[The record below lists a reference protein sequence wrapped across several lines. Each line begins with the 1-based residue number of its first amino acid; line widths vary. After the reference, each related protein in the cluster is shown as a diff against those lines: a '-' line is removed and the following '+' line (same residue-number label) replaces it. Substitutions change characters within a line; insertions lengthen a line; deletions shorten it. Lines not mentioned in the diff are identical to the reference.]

1 MGIILGV
8 IFHFI
13 GGFAS
18 GSFYMPYKKVKGWSW
33 ENFWIIGGLFSWL
46 IVPPLA
52 AYLTIPGFMDIIKG
66 AGGSVLGTTFLMG
79 LLWGIGGLTY
89 GLGVRYLGVS
99 LGSSII
105 LGLCSIF
112 GAIVPSIY
120 YYFNPKT
127 GKDTITYLGGTTW
140 GQLVILG
147 LILCIIG
154 IVICG
159 KAGGMKDKE
168 MGEAKVDASGSE
180 FKLTKGLIL
189 AVISGVLSACFS
201 FGIEAGTSMG
211 KVANDAWVAA
221 NPGQGEF
228 LFRNNVIFVVILWGG
243 LTTNFIWC
251 MILNA
256 RNKSFGDYT
265 NKKSPLLRNYLLCAL
280 GGTMWFLQFFF
291 YGMGESKMGNG
302 ASSWILHMSFII
314 LVANMWGLV
323 LKEWKNV
330 SKKTTITITVGILT
344 IILSILLVGL
354 GNNKKPTSSIKKDSI
369 SNAVRVN
376 DAGQMEVDFS
386 NNEHIKDVQLA
397 DAVTGLVVYTSTLTE
412 PKLLIDVKGMAKGD
426 YVLKYLVDGHWS
438 PGDRLSIK

>member
-1 MGIILGV
+1 MGVILGV

-33 ENFWIIGGLFSWL
+33 ESFWIVGGLFSWL

-52 AYLTIPGFMDIIKG
+52 AYLTIPGFMDIIK
-66 AGGSVLGTTFLMG
+66 ASSSTVLGSTFLMG

-105 LGLCSIF
+105 LGLCSFF
-112 GAIVPSIY
+112 GALVPAVY

-127 GKDTITYLGGTTW
+127 GKDTIADLFGTPW
-140 GQLVILG
+140 GLMVMAGLV
-147 LILCIIG
+147 LCIVG

-159 KAGGMKDKE
+159 KAGGMKDKDLAAS
-168 MGEAKVDASGSE
+168 EAEALHIDAHGNTNFKASHIDASGSE
-180 FKLTKGLIL
+180 FLLVKGLIL

-201 FGIEAGTSMG
+201 FGIEAGSSMG
-211 KVANDAWVAA
+211 ATANELWKAA

-256 RNKSFGDYT
+256 RNKSFGDYN
-265 NKKSPLLRNYLLCAL
+265 NKKSPLIKNYLLCAL

-314 LVANMWGLV
+314 LTANMWGIV
-323 LKEWKNV
+323 LKEWNGVTK
-330 SKKTTITITVGILT
+330 KTKTTIVIGIAVIIASVFVVGI
-344 IILSILLVGL
+344 
-354 GNNKKPTSSIKKDSI
+354 GNSMK
-369 SNAVRVN
+369 
-376 DAGQMEVDFS
+376 
-386 NNEHIKDVQLA
+386 
-397 DAVTGLVVYTSTLTE
+397 
-412 PKLLIDVKGMAKGD
+412 
-426 YVLKYLVDGHWS
+426 
-438 PGDRLSIK
+438 

>member
-1 MGIILGV
+1 MGVILGV

-33 ENFWIIGGLFSWL
+33 ESFWIVGGLFSWL

-52 AYLTIPGFMDIIKG
+52 AYLTIPGFMDIIKASSSG
-66 AGGSVLGTTFLMG
+66 VLGTTFLMG

-105 LGLCSIF
+105 LGLCSVF
-112 GAIVPSIY
+112 GALVPAIY

-127 GKDTITYLGGTTW
+127 GKDTIADLFGTQW
-140 GQLVILG
+140 GQMVMLG
-147 LILCIIG
+147 LFLCIVG

-159 KAGGMKDKE
+159 KAGGMKDKDLTKHE
-168 MGEAKVDASGSE
+168 DEQLHLDADTTGAHGEKIVKHSHIDASGSE
-180 FKLTKGLIL
+180 FLLVKGLIL
-189 AVISGVLSACFS
+189 AIISGVLSACFS
-201 FGIEAGTSMG
+201 FGIEAGSSMG
-211 KVANDAWVAA
+211 HTANENWQALH
-221 NPGQGEF
+221 PGQGEF

-265 NKKSPLLRNYLLCAL
+265 NKKSPLLKNYLLCAL

-314 LVANMWGLV
+314 LVANTWGIV
-323 LKEWKNV
+323 LKEWKGV
-330 SKKTTITITVGILT
+330 SKKTTTTIIVGILT
-344 IILSILLVGL
+344 ILASVIIVGI
-354 GNNKKPTSSIKKDSI
+354 GNSMK
-369 SNAVRVN
+369 
-376 DAGQMEVDFS
+376 
-386 NNEHIKDVQLA
+386 
-397 DAVTGLVVYTSTLTE
+397 
-412 PKLLIDVKGMAKGD
+412 
-426 YVLKYLVDGHWS
+426 
-438 PGDRLSIK
+438 